1 MKAELIFTGTEL
13 LTGHVLNTHGHYLG
27 QQLSKV
33 GIDVILHTTVGDCR
47 ERMKEVFRHS
57 LSRSDL
63 IIITGGL
70 GPTTDDLTKEVIAEV
85 LGLPMV
91 LDELTLEKVR
101 AYFIERGRSVP
112 ECISR
117 EAFFPEGTR
126 LFNNPVGSA
135 PGILLEQLSKLIIC
149 LPGPPIELIPTF
161 ERFVPAYLAKSV
173 GLGEVT
179 WSFLV
184 KLTGLTEPDV
194 QDILSDLCTTE
205 NPGIAFLAKPGE
217 VHVRITAKA
226 ADQAEAKSMV
236 NELAEKVQS
245 RLAEYIFGQD
255 QDVLEE
261 VVGKLLLEKGL
272 TVALAESCTGGLI
285 AERLTSIP
293 GSSRYLLGGIVAYNN
308 VVKEKILGVSGQIL
322 EQYGA
327 VSEQTALAMA
337 KGAHEITGADLG
349 LSVTGIAGPDGG
361 SPEKPVGLV
370 YIALSDGTF
379 NICKKFNFAG
389 RRESVRLATSN
400 TALNMV
406 KLYLTKERKL

>member
-1 MKAELIFTGTEL
+1 MKAEIIFTGTEL
-13 LTGHVLNTHGHYLG
+13 LTGHVLNTHGQYLG
-27 QQLSKV
+27 EQLTKI
-33 GIDVILHTTVGDCR
+33 GIEVILHTAVGDCR
-47 ERMKEVFRHS
+47 ESMTEVFRHA

-85 LGLPMV
+85 LGLPML
-91 LDELTLEKVR
+91 LDELTLQKLR
-101 AYFIERGRSVP
+101 AYFIDRDRSVP
-112 ECISR
+112 ECIDK
-117 EAFFPEGTR
+117 EAFFPEGAR

-135 PGILLEQLSKLIIC
+135 PGILLEQLSKLIVC

-161 ERFVPAYLAKSV
+161 EGFVPAYLEKLV
-173 GLGEVT
+173 GRGEMT
-179 WSFLV
+179 WSTLF

-194 QDILSDLCTTE
+194 QDVLKDLCTTE
-205 NPGIAFLAKPGE
+205 NPSIAFLAKPGE

-226 ADQAEAKSMV
+226 TNRAEAKIIV
-236 NELAEKVQS
+236 NELAEKVQT
-245 RLAEYIFGQD
+245 RLTDYVFGRD
-255 QDVLEE
+255 KDVLEE
-261 VVGKLLLEKGL
+261 VVGNLLVGKGL

-285 AERLTSIP
+285 AERLTSVP

-308 VVKEKILGVSGQIL
+308 QVKKKILGVSSNIL

-337 KGAHEITGADLG
+337 KGAREITGADLG

-370 YIALSDGTF
+370 YIALADGTV
-379 NICKKFNFAG
+379 NICRKFNFSG

-400 TALNMV
+400 MALNMV
-406 KLYLTKERKL
+406 KLYLSKESKL